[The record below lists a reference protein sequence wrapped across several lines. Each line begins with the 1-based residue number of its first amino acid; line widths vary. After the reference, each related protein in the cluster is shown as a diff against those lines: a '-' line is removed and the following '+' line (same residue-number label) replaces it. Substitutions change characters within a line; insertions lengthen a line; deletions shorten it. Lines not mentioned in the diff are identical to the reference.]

1 MDPLQQPIIH
11 IPNKSQKEKR
21 PGEPQVLA
29 TFSMNYVKKI
39 DFIAEGKH
47 ATCAKYWLTT
57 GNILWR
63 LTIKGFRE
71 KNTTVAILRKI

>member
-1 MDPLQQPIIH
+1 M
-11 IPNKSQKEKR
+11 
-21 PGEPQVLA
+21 LA
-29 TFSMNYVKKI
+29 TFSMNYVNKN
-39 DFIAEGKH
+39 DFIAKGKH

-57 GNILWR
+57 GDILWR